1 MFCSTDQERDRSVIL
16 VASENVSFQLIL
28 MFELK
33 NMAALDGLRAK
44 EDAALQK
51 VFGTFFD
58 LLLATIPFCLYSA
71 HTFFP
76 RYRGIHFVSQSYSRS
91 TRREKP
97 FSAYLQSFGDLNGI
111 ALLSRTY

>member
-51 VFGTFFD
+51 VFGTFFEQASKD
-58 LLLATIPFCLYSA
+58 LAA
-71 HTFFP
+71 N
-76 RYRGIHFVSQSYSRS
+76 RVEM
-91 TRREKP
+91 REIYGTKVVREIM
-97 FSAYLQSFGDLNGI
+97 LK
-111 ALLSRTY
+111 

>member
-1 MFCSTDQERDRSVIL
+1 MFSSTDQERDRSVIL

-51 VFGTFFD
+51 VFGTFFEQASKD
-58 LLLATIPFCLYSA
+58 LAA
-71 HTFFP
+71 K
-76 RYRGIHFVSQSYSRS
+76 RVEM
-91 TRREKP
+91 REIYGTKVVREIM
-97 FSAYLQSFGDLNGI
+97 LK
-111 ALLSRTY
+111 

>member
-1 MFCSTDQERDRSVIL
+1 VCFCSTDQERDRSVIL

-51 VFGTFFD
+51 VFGTNFEQASKD
-58 LLLATIPFCLYSA
+58 LAA
-71 HTFFP
+71 K
-76 RYRGIHFVSQSYSRS
+76 RVEM
-91 TRREKP
+91 REIYGTKVVRE
-97 FSAYLQSFGDLNGI
+97 I
-111 ALLSRTY
+111 ALK

>member
-1 MFCSTDQERDRSVIL
+1 MAQGVFCSTDQERDRSVIL

-51 VFGTFFD
+51 VFGTNFEQASKD
-58 LLLATIPFCLYSA
+58 LAA
-71 HTFFP
+71 K
-76 RYRGIHFVSQSYSRS
+76 RVEM
-91 TRREKP
+91 REIYGTKVVRE
-97 FSAYLQSFGDLNGI
+97 I
-111 ALLSRTY
+111 ALK